1 MTVPNFEAVGAMG
14 VEINEVHYPKEMQ
27 WDSPKRKYYKYYWL
41 ICKQLWPNVIELPV
55 YRWAVFAVFASGRVN
70 SELYDEITF
79 IGHKI

>member
-27 WDSPKRKYYKYYWL
+27 SDNPKRKYYKYYWL

-55 YRWAVFAVFASGRVN
+55 YRWAVFAVFASGQVN
-70 SELYDEITF
+70 NELYNEITF